1 MNLNTL
7 RTRVTTWYVGLL
19 ATALVVFG
27 AALYF
32 GVRGYLRTSL
42 EHSMSGDAKAI
53 AANFVAFEEEKGV
66 PWMAGEVAEA
76 YAPEH
81 SGRFIRITRQDGRVL
96 YQSGDTRDPYIVA
109 SQITLPTVQEAKESF
124 RQEVQDGG
132 RLLIFSLPYSTA
144 SGTRYLIETGGSL
157 VQIDRVLSSLRRIL
171 LLITPLILVAAAL
184 GGHLLMTRPLR
195 PLIELT
201 EQAERIG
208 THQLGERLSVIATG
222 DEMERLSL
230 SLNRMI
236 SRLEDALDHNR
247 RFSADV
253 SHELRTPLTILKG
266 ELEQVVQAPQL
277 PDSMRESVGSSL
289 EEIDRMTKI
298 VENLLTISRLDS
310 GADAIVRQ
318 TVDLSLLAQWTVD
331 QMHLLAEEKEIAI
344 RSTHA
349 SSALVLADPS
359 RIKQVLVNLLDNAIK
374 YTPQHGEICVSV
386 TAIQNT
392 AILEVRD
399 TGIGIPPESLSNV
412 FERFYRSDKARSR
425 ESGGT
430 GLGLSIVQAICN
442 AHGGSVGIQS
452 VEGKGTTVRVELP
465 LAPAQASP
473 ETESTSSILRISVG
487 ESDLRLAGGSQR
499 REVLARPSGEVSNE
513 VL

>member
-32 GVRGYLRTSL
+32 GVEGYLRNSL
-42 EHSMSGDAKAI
+42 ERSMSSDAKAI
-53 AANFVAFEEEKGV
+53 AANFVSFEEEKGV
-66 PWMAGEVAEA
+66 SWMAGEIAEA

-81 SGRFIRITRQDGRVL
+81 SGRFIRITRQDGTVL
-96 YQSGDTRDPYIVA
+96 YESGDTRDPYIAA
-109 SQITLPTVQEAKESF
+109 SQISHPRVQGAKDSF
-124 RQEVQDGG
+124 RQEVQYGG
-132 RLLIFSLPYSTA
+132 RLLIFSLLYSTT
-144 SGTRYLIETGGSL
+144 SGMKYLIETGGSL
-157 VQIDRVLSSLRRIL
+157 SPIERVLSSLRRIL
-171 LLITPLILVAAAL
+171 LLITPLILIAAAL
-184 GGHLLMTRPLR
+184 GGHLLMSRPLR

-208 THQLGERLSVIATG
+208 THQLGERLSVIPTG

-236 SRLEDALDHNR
+236 SRLEDALNHNR

-266 ELEQVVQAPQL
+266 ELEQLVQAPQL

-298 VENLLTISRLDS
+298 VENLLTIARLDS

-318 TVDLSLLAQWTVD
+318 PVDLSLLVQWTVD
-331 QMHLLAEEKEIAI
+331 QMHLLAEEKQITL
-344 RSTHA
+344 RSSHA
-349 SSALVLADPS
+349 SPTPVLADPG

-374 YTPQHGEICVSV
+374 YTPENGEINVSV
-386 TAIQNT
+386 AATQNT
-392 AILEVRD
+392 AVLEVKD

-412 FERFYRSDKARSR
+412 FQRFYRSDKARSR

-465 LAPAQASP
+465 LAPSQATQ
-473 ETESTSSILRISVG
+473 ETETASISRISVV
-487 ESDLRLAGGSQR
+487 ESDIRFASGPQR
-499 REVLARPSGEVSNE
+499 REAPTRPSGEVTNE
-513 VL
+513 AL

>member
-7 RTRVTTWYVGLL
+7 RARVTTWYVGLL

-42 EHSMSGDAKAI
+42 EHSMSSEAKAI
-53 AANFVAFEEEKGV
+53 GANFVSFAEEKGV
-66 PWMAGEVAEA
+66 PWMAGEIAEA

-81 SGRFIRITRQDGRVL
+81 SGRFIRITLQDGKVL
-96 YQSGDTRDPYIVA
+96 YESGDTRDPYIAA
-109 SQITLPTVQEAKESF
+109 SQISHSTVQEATESF

-132 RLLIFSLPYSTA
+132 HRLLIFTEPYSTA
-144 SGTRYLIETGGSL
+144 SGTKYLIEAGASL
-157 VQIDRVLSSLRRIL
+157 SPIERVLSSLRRIL
-171 LLITPLILVAAAL
+171 ILITPLILIAAAL

-277 PDSMRESVGSSL
+277 PDSTRESVGSSL

-310 GADAIVRQ
+310 GADAMVRQ
-318 TVDLSLLAQWTVD
+318 TVDLSLLAQWTLD
-331 QMHLLAEEKEIAI
+331 QMHLLAEEKQITMC
-344 RSTHA
+344 STHA
-349 SSALVLADPS
+349 SSAPILADPG

-374 YTPQHGEICVSV
+374 YTPSNGEICVSV
-386 TAIQNT
+386 AVTQN
-392 AILEVRD
+392 AAVLEVKD

-412 FERFYRSDKARSR
+412 FERFYRSDRARSR

-465 LAPAQASP
+465 LAPSQASP
-473 ETESTSSILRISVG
+473 ENEVTSISRISLV
-487 ESDLRLAGGSQR
+487 ESDLRFASGSQR
-499 REVLARPSGEVSNE
+499 REIPTRPSEEVTNE
-513 VL
+513 AL